1 MRDQIVDALRIVAPL
16 SVALIVFA
24 EALRIAPSRVA
35 AFVKERPLVMLRSL
49 IAALV
54 LVPAAALGLILVLGP
69 APGVAIGLAILVACP
84 PAPLMLKSATK
95 TGGGDAAFM
104 ASLHLTLAALAVVTV
119 PATLRVLAIP
129 LDFSADVAL
138 LPLLKILANT
148 ILLPVGL
155 GLLVRALFPTWADRF
170 APLLGKAGTVGL
182 LVVVV
187 AIVAALYPAL
197 LDMDAR
203 SYGVIAAVSVAALVI
218 GHLLGPRDSAE
229 KTVLAVECAVRHP
242 GLAVTIAAT
251 NFTPERA
258 LPVLVPCILTFIA
271 IATVYLIWRGRS
283 A

>member
-1 MRDQIVDALRIVAPL
+1 MRSQNAIASDGSKSGAAIVAGSKVSTKL
-16 SVALIVFA
+16 TILKSLAQRVDQLIV
-24 EALRIAPSRVA
+24 
-35 AFVKERPLVMLRSL
+35 
-49 IAALV
+49 
-54 LVPAAALGLILVLGP
+54 
-69 APGVAIGLAILVACP
+69 
-84 PAPLMLKSATK
+84 
-95 TGGGDAAFM
+95 GGGIANTFM
-104 ASLHLTLAALAVVTV
+104 LAAGLPIGKSLAEPDLANEAKEIMAMMEGRGAKVPIPEDVVCGR
-119 PATLRVLAIP
+119 A
-129 LDFSADVAL
+129 FSADTPAHVLPAASVAADDM
-138 LPLLKILANT
+138 ILDIGPKTAH
-148 ILLPVGL
+148 
-155 GLLVRALFPTWADRF
+155 AYAS
-170 APLLGKAGTVGL
+170 LLGKAGTVGL

>member
-155 GLLVRALFPTWADRF
+155 GLVVRALFPTWADRF

>member
-1 MRDQIVDALRIVAPL
+1 
-16 SVALIVFA
+16 VALIVFA
-24 EALRIAPSRVA
+24 EALAIAPSRVL
-35 AFVKERPLVMLRSL
+35 AFVKERPLVMLRLPRRGPDSR
-49 IAALV
+49 ARRRAGAHSRS
-54 LVPAAALGLILVLGP
+54 PP
-69 APGVAIGLAILVACP
+69 APRVAVGLAILVACP

-104 ASLHLTLAALAVVTV
+104 ASLHLSLAALAVVTV
-119 PATLRVLAIP
+119 PTILDVLAIP
-129 LDFSADVAL
+129 LGFSAEVAL

-155 GLLVRALFPTWADRF
+155 GLVVRALFPAWADAF
-170 APLLGKAGTVGL
+170 GSLLGKVGTVGL

-187 AIVAALYPAL
+187 AVVAALYPAL

-203 SYGVIAAVSVAALVI
+203 SYGVIAAVSVAALAI
-218 GHLLGPRDSAE
+218 GHLLGPRDSAQ

>member
-1 MRDQIVDALRIVAPL
+1 LRDQIVDALRIVAPL

-24 EALRIAPSRVA
+24 EALRIAPIRVA
-35 AFVKERPLVMLRSL
+35 AFVKEHPLVMLRSL
-49 IAALV
+49 VAALV
-54 LVPAAALGLILVLGP
+54 LVPAAALGLILVLTP
-69 APGVAIGLAILVACP
+69 APGVAVGLAILVACP

-119 PATLRVLAIP
+119 PAILHVLAIP
-129 LDFSADVAL
+129 LEFSADVAP

-155 GLLVRALFPTWADRF
+155 GLVVRALFPAWADSF
-170 APLLGKAGTVGL
+170 APLLGKIGTVGL
-182 LVVVV
+182 LIVVV

-251 NFTPERA
+251 NFTPERV
-258 LPVLVPCILTFIA
+258 LPVLVPCIVTFIA